1 MKNISSRNYLNSMR
15 VHFLP
20 FVVWIG
26 TIVVIVT
33 LFSHRSSRYEI
44 LGVAQGPVH
53 QIAATCD
60 GRLNQIKVELFDEVK
75 QGDVVVVINS
85 VLDNE
90 RPRPEIDAELAII
103 KAQMAYLAA
112 QSKEARMTYAAQV
125 KDRAVDLFAAGRP
138 FANNVSDSKLRVL
151 ELTAAIEQDKLLL
164 DELNLDIKK
173 LIYSG
178 ALDAN
183 DIALLDLQKMQT
195 QKGNIAKRIE
205 QNQEILQSDQKN
217 LDEAVEREAKFKDVG
232 GEPGFAE
239 ADQAA
244 EEALQ
249 KETEVL
255 ARQMDEVLVRLD
267 SVKKREAVELRAPFD
282 GVVSLVQHD
291 TGEAVLAGDPIL
303 TITKKTPDNIVAY
316 ATERQAGRVRENMK
330 VQLVD
335 RNSTPSLIVDSQV
348 VYVGP
353 TVEQMPARLWRRAN
367 MPQWGRPILIE
378 IPSGLKLLPGAMV
391 GIKGI

>member
-20 FVVWIG
+20 FVVWVG
-26 TIVVIVT
+26 TIAVIVA
-33 LFSHRSSRYEI
+33 LFSHRSSHYEI

-60 GRLNQIKVELFDEVK
+60 GRLKEIKVELFDEVK

-90 RPRPEIDAELAII
+90 RPRPEMDAELAVI
-103 KAQMAYLAA
+103 KAQMAHLAA
-112 QSKEARMTYAAQV
+112 QSKEARITYAAQV
-125 KDRAVDLFAAGRP
+125 NNRVADHVAAERP
-138 FANNVSDSKLRVL
+138 FATNVSDAKLRVL
-151 ELTAAIEQDKLLL
+151 ELTAGIEQDKLLL
-164 DELNLDIKK
+164 DELELDIKK
-173 LIYSG
+173 FVLSG

-183 DIALLDLQKMQT
+183 DIALLDLQKMQA
-195 QKGNIAKRIE
+195 QKANIAKRID
-205 QNQEILQSDQKN
+205 QNQKILQSDQKN
-217 LDEAVEREAKFKDVG
+217 LEEAIKRGELFEDVHK
-232 GEPGFAE
+232 PGLAE

-249 KETEVL
+249 KQTEVL
-255 ARQMDEVLVRLD
+255 ARQMDEVLVRLE

-282 GVVSLVQHD
+282 GVVSLVQHNV
-291 TGEAVLAGDPIL
+291 GEAVLAGDPIL
-303 TITKKTPDNIVAY
+303 TITKNTPDNIVAY
-316 ATERQAGRVRENMK
+316 ATEKQAGRVRENMK

-348 VYVGP
+348 VYIGP
-353 TVEQMPARLWRRAN
+353 TVEQMPARLWRRPN

-378 IPSGLKLLPGAMV
+378 IPSSLKLLPGSMV

>member
-1 MKNISSRNYLNSMR
+1 MSSLR

-20 FVVWIG
+20 FVVWVG
-26 TIVVIVT
+26 TIALIVV
-33 LFSHRSSRYEI
+33 LFSHRSNRYEV

-60 GRLNQIKVELFDEVK
+60 GRLNEIKVELFDEVK
-75 QGDVVVVINS
+75 EGDVVAVING

-90 RPRPEIDAELAII
+90 RPRPEINAEIGVI
-103 KAQMAYLAA
+103 EAQMAHLAA
-112 QSKEARMTYAAQV
+112 QSKEARMIYAAQV

-151 ELTAAIEQDKLLL
+151 ELTAEIERDKLLL
-164 DELNLDIKK
+164 DELDLDIKR
-173 LIYSG
+173 LVLSG
-178 ALDAN
+178 ALDVN
-183 DIALLDLQKMQT
+183 DIALLDLQKMRT
-195 QKGNIAKRIE
+195 QKANIGKRIE
-205 QNQEILQSDQKN
+205 QYQKILESDQKN
-217 LDEAVEREAKFKDVG
+217 LDEAIARESQFKDVR
-232 GEPGFAE
+232 EPGLAE

-244 EEALQ
+244 EDALRKQ
-249 KETEVL
+249 TEVL
-255 ARQMDEVLVRLD
+255 ARQMDEVLVRLE

-291 TGEAVLAGDPIL
+291 VGEAVLAGDPIL

-378 IPSGLKLLPGAMV
+378 IPSSLKLLPGAMV

>member
-1 MKNISSRNYLNSMR
+1 MR

-20 FVVWIG
+20 FVVWVG
-26 TIVVIVT
+26 TIAVIVT

-60 GRLNQIKVELFDEVK
+60 GRLNEIKVELFDEVK
-75 QGDVVVVINS
+75 QGDVVAVINS

-90 RPRPEIDAELAII
+90 RPKPEIDAEVAVIE
-103 KAQMAYLAA
+103 AQMAHLAA

-125 KDRAVDLFAAGRP
+125 KDRTVDLFAAGRP
-138 FANNVSDSKLRVL
+138 FANNVSDATLRVL
-151 ELTAAIEQDKLLL
+151 ELTAEMEQDKLLL
-164 DELNLDIKK
+164 NELDLDIKK
-173 LIYSG
+173 LFLSG

-183 DIALLDLQKMQT
+183 DLALLDLQKMRER
-195 QKGNIAKRIE
+195 KAAVKERINGNQVLLKQA
-205 QNQEILQSDQKN
+205 QANQ
-217 LDEAVEREAKFKDVG
+217 
-232 GEPGFAE
+232 AE
-239 ADQAA
+239 AEKRAAEFAGGPRPDLTAA
-244 EEALQ
+244 EEAAADTLRKQ
-249 KETEVL
+249 TEVL
-255 ARQMDEVLVRLD
+255 KRRMAEVRVRLE
-267 SVKKREAVELRAPFD
+267 SVMTREAVELKAPFD

-291 TGEAVLAGDPIL
+291 VGEAVLAGDPIL
-303 TITKKTPDNIVAY
+303 TITKNTPDNIVAY

-378 IPSGLKLLPGAMV
+378 IPSGLKLLPGSMV

>member
-1 MKNISSRNYLNSMR
+1 MKNISSRNYLSSLR

-20 FVVWIG
+20 FVVWVG
-26 TIVVIVT
+26 TIALIVV
-33 LFSHRSSRYEI
+33 LFSHRSNRYEV

-60 GRLNQIKVELFDEVK
+60 GRLNEIKVELFDEVK
-75 QGDVVVVINS
+75 EGDVVAVING

-90 RPRPEIDAELAII
+90 RPRPEINAEIGVI
-103 KAQMAYLAA
+103 EAQMAHLAA
-112 QSKEARMTYAAQV
+112 QSKEARMIYAAQV

-151 ELTAAIEQDKLLL
+151 ELTAEIERDKLLL
-164 DELNLDIKK
+164 DELDLDIKR
-173 LIYSG
+173 LVLSG
-178 ALDAN
+178 ALDVN
-183 DIALLDLQKMQT
+183 DIALLDLQKMRT
-195 QKGNIAKRIE
+195 QKANIGKRIE
-205 QNQEILQSDQKN
+205 QYQKILESDQKN
-217 LDEAVEREAKFKDVG
+217 LDEAIARESQFKDVR
-232 GEPGFAE
+232 EPGLAE

-244 EEALQ
+244 EDALRKQ
-249 KETEVL
+249 TEVL
-255 ARQMDEVLVRLD
+255 ARQMDEVLVRLE

-291 TGEAVLAGDPIL
+291 VGEAVLAGDPIL

-378 IPSGLKLLPGAMV
+378 IPSSLKLLPGAMV